1 MTLNTLPSMVLCAG
15 VFVVVAFAQPLGTAS
30 IYGTVVD
37 GESGEGIR
45 KAVVTLTLEGTPR
58 RWATARTDGSG
69 HFQFEGL
76 PAGKYDLRATK
87 DSEGTAIYGA
97 NKLRELGG
105 VITLGDGETRGSVTL
120 RFLRGASISGQVLNP
135 EGEPEADVNVSLLR
149 QGRNLG
155 APILVQYRQATT
167 DERGEYH
174 FANVDPGRY
183 YLRTTP
189 REARMSEFGGMHAAH
204 QPILVDQYYGGT
216 RDPKEAAPVHVG
228 GGENLA
234 GLDFHLTSEPAVEIR
249 GRILGVPEEPESPTR
264 QPAREGIVQVN
275 GVGMGAG
282 RNGPGIQVSV
292 SPADPGSERW
302 SMGSGAQG
310 PEHRFQWNDL
320 PAGRYR
326 IEAVGNWGGRAY
338 GASQIFDL
346 HPDFGEILL
355 TLVPAVDIHGTLR
368 VEGQAAP
375 GAKSFS
381 VQLERPDTRMGNI
394 SAELGADGRF
404 SLPQV
409 LPGQWQLSVTPV
421 PPGFLKSAQFGEKD
435 VRFTTF
441 EAGSNSDVPLNIVV
455 SMHTATV
462 QGEIDAGSAEAKR
475 AGIVIAPVGPY
486 HNLARFY
493 YGATAGDD
501 GKFHLAGIAPGK
513 YQVFAIERMTASSF
527 RNPESVDQL
536 ENLGE
541 VIDVG
546 EEATVE
552 AHPKLI
558 PAERAARALQ

>member
-1 MTLNTLPSMVLCAG
+1 MTLRILAAMFLGGCA
-15 VFVVVAFAQPLGTAS
+15 FVAAAFAQPLGTSS
-30 IYGTVVD
+30 ISGTVVD
-37 GESGEGIR
+37 GESGEGVR
-45 KAVVTLTLEGTPR
+45 KAIVTLTLEGTPR

-87 DSEGTAIYGA
+87 TSEGTAIYGA
-97 NKLRELGG
+97 NSFRELGG
-105 VITLGDGETRGSVTL
+105 VITLGDGETRGAVTL

-135 EGEPEADVNVSLLR
+135 EGEPVADVNVSLLR

-167 DERGEYH
+167 DDRGEYR
-174 FANVDPGRY
+174 FANIDPGRY

-189 REARMSEFGGMHAAH
+189 REAGHFGGMPAAH
-204 QPILVDQYYGGT
+204 QPILVDQYYGGA
-216 RDPKEAAPVHVG
+216 RDPKEASLVHVG
-228 GGENLA
+228 GGEDLA
-234 GLDFHLTSEPAVEIR
+234 GLDFHLISEPAVEVR
-249 GRILGVPEEPESPTR
+249 GRILGVPEEPESATT
-264 QPAREGIVQVN
+264 QPAREGSVLVSGVAM
-275 GVGMGAG
+275 GVGKEGL
-282 RNGPGIQVSV
+282 GISVSV
-292 SPADPGSERW
+292 SPADAGGSQRW
-302 SMGSGAQG
+302 SMGSSAHG
-310 PEHRFQWNDL
+310 PEHRFQLSDL

-326 IEAVGNWGGRAY
+326 IEAVGHWGGKAY

-355 TLVPAVDIHGTLR
+355 TLVPAVDIHGSLR

-375 GAKSFS
+375 GGKALR
-381 VQLERPDTRMGNI
+381 VQLERPDTRQGNI
-394 SAELGADGRF
+394 SAELGPDGRF
-404 SLPQV
+404 SLTQV

-421 PPGFLKSAQFGEKD
+421 PPGFLKSAQFGDKD

-441 EAGSNSDVPLNIVV
+441 EAGSNSDVALNIVV

-462 QGEIDAGSAEAKR
+462 KGEIDAGSSEAKR

-486 HNLARFY
+486 HNLARYY
-493 YGATAGDD
+493 YGATAGND

-541 VIDVG
+541 VIDLAEG
-546 EEATVE
+546 ATVE

-558 PAERAARALQ
+558 PAERAAKALQ